1 MIIERQYSLTQK
13 SNTDRTMN
21 YFGIIIIIIKKQTA
35 IENIFFNIN
44 HWFENCSS
52 WSLLL
57 IHDIFSSD
65 DPVWK
70 AVEMRF
76 LTIV

>member
-44 HWFENCSS
+44 HRFENCSS
-52 WSLLL
+52 
-57 IHDIFSSD
+57 
-65 DPVWK
+65 
-70 AVEMRF
+70 
-76 LTIV
+76 